1 MYKILTL
8 ILNHIIWKYCSWYS
22 TSGESGYISTP
33 YEFRDLHKSQVLVQR
48 SQKRFLKHQTVGA
61 SQPSKKKKLLEC
73 PWISVERLIWPKTTS
88 KDSGTCTIDRFQKW
102 RDETTRLLGWF
113 NLWRGSSNTLIQTN
127 NLPLHFQN
135 VYFKE
140 GPTENYPKTAT
151 FQVLCYIFH
160 IFF

>member
-1 MYKILTL
+1 MKVLQL
-8 ILNHIIWKYCSWYS
+8 ILNLWGIRIYLNPLWIPW
-22 TSGESGYISTP
+22 P
-33 YEFRDLHKSQVLVQR
+33 SQVP
-48 SQKRFLKHQTVGA
+48 SVGA
-61 SQPSKKKKLLEC
+61 KVTKKISETSNGRSFPAIEKKKKLLEC

-113 NLWRGSSNTLIQTN
+113 NLWRGSSNTLIQNN